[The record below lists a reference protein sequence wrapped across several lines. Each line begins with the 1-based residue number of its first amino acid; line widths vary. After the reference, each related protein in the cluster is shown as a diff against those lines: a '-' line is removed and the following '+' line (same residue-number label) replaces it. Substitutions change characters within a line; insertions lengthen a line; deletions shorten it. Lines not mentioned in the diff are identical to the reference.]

1 MSLKFRLLLV
11 TGAVLLVAFVGI
23 TWINVRT
30 FRNIYVEN
38 LRGQGLN
45 LTKLLREQARG
56 QLAMTDGDLES
67 LSRFALSLRE
77 IGDGLSGVLETMIV
91 DREGQILAHA
101 SVERIG
107 SVVEPK
113 PGTLD
118 ISGDRGRLVELPD
131 RLSLFIP
138 LRGADDAAAAAAF
151 VRVDFDGAE
160 VGRTISGITAKAFLV
175 AFVGLVAVFLMNIW
189 FYGRNIG
196 APIAQ
201 IRDTFGH
208 LGEGNL
214 AAPIPEFRDQEFQL
228 AARALS
234 AMSGGFREI
243 IQRVTSLSASLHEA
257 TDALGRE
264 FALLDREAKRI
275 SGNLDQSQQI
285 LDTLRQE
292 VRTVNEQVDEVFL
305 MAQETSSSI
314 LEIKG
319 SIEEVDENTGRLH
332 RTLDST
338 LERLGKITGDMQKV
352 AERNRRVEGDTDN
365 LASAV
370 SELAASIAEVGANA
384 AQNLGTARQ
393 AKLQAQEGVA
403 AVTSTVDEMQNIRD
417 AVRHV
422 DDRAR
427 ALLENSEKIEGILR
441 IIHQV
446 AEKTNLL
453 ALNASIIAAQAG
465 EHGFQF
471 REVAKEI
478 SELSD
483 KVRQSTKE
491 IGELIQS
498 VQRETEAVSSTA
510 RDALDKVERGEAQV
524 SEAKEKL
531 ERILT
536 ASTDSE
542 QMSQA
547 IARAMDEQAT
557 VSSSIADV
565 TTKIQQLVHDVARAT
580 ITQADQA
587 RELNLESRQV
597 ADLSTVV
604 KKAIQ
609 EETEGA
615 RRVAESVDRIMRNIK
630 HISDATERQTGNA
643 EQIAGNTAENVVAL
657 QEAVRMISS
666 FQARI
671 EGLAEEAERLDKL
684 LTTFRA

>member
-11 TGAVLLVAFVGI
+11 TGAVLLVAFISI
-23 TWINVRT
+23 TWVNVRT
-30 FRNIYVEN
+30 FRNVYVEN
-38 LRGQGLN
+38 LREQGLN
-45 LTKLLREQARG
+45 LTKQLREQARS
-56 QLAMTDGDLES
+56 QLAMTEGDLES
-67 LSRFALSLRE
+67 LSRFALVLRE
-77 IGDGLSGVLETMIV
+77 INDGLTGVLETMIV
-91 DREGQILAHA
+91 DRQGRILAHA
-101 SVERIG
+101 SVERID
-107 SVVEPK
+107 SLIEPR
-113 PGTLD
+113 PSTLD
-118 ISGDRGRLVELPD
+118 MHGDGGKLLDLGD

-138 LRGADDAAAAAAF
+138 LASATGKPADAF
-151 VRVDFDGAE
+151 VRVDFDAAD
-160 VGRTISGITAKAFLV
+160 VASTISGITAKALLV
-175 AFVGLVAVFLMNIW
+175 ALIALIGVFLMNIW
-189 FYGRNIG
+189 FYSRNIG
-196 APIAQ
+196 EPIAA

-214 AAPIPEFRDQEFQL
+214 TAPVPEFRDQEFQL
-228 AARALS
+228 AARALG
-234 AMSGGFREI
+234 AMTGSFREI
-243 IQRVTSLSASLHEA
+243 IQRVTGLSTNLHDA

-264 FALLDREAKRI
+264 FVLLDREAKRI
-275 SGNLDQSQQI
+275 AGGLGQNQQI
-285 LDTLRQE
+285 LETLRLE
-292 VRTVNEQVDEVFL
+292 VRTVNEQIDEVFL

-338 LERLGKITGDMQKV
+338 LERLGRITGEIQKI
-352 AERNRRVEGDTDN
+352 AERNRQVEGDTDN

-384 AQNLGTARQ
+384 TQNLGTARH
-393 AKLQAQEGVA
+393 AKMQAQEGVS
-403 AVTSTVDEMQNIRD
+403 AVNASVDEMHNIRE

-427 ALLENSEKIEGILR
+427 ALLVNSEKIEGILR

-483 KVRQSTKE
+483 KVRQSTRE

-498 VQRETEAVSSTA
+498 VQRETESVGSTA
-510 RDALDKVERGEAQV
+510 REALDKVERGETKV
-524 SEAKEKL
+524 GEARDKL

-536 ASTDSE
+536 ASAESE
-542 QMSQA
+542 QMSQS

-580 ITQADQA
+580 GVQAEQA
-587 RELNLESRQV
+587 RDLNVESRQV

-615 RRVAESVDRIMRNIK
+615 RRVAESVDRMMRSIK
-630 HISDATERQTGNA
+630 HISDAAERQAGNA
-643 EQIAGNTAENVVAL
+643 EQIAGTTAENLVAL
-657 QEAVRMISS
+657 QEAVKMISS
-666 FQARI
+666 FQSRI
-671 EGLAEEAERLDKL
+671 EALSEEAERLDRQ
-684 LTTFRA
+684 LTSFQA